1 MKTSGYTR
9 VYLPWVI
16 KPLWSPFIDLYATKK
31 MVLAMQLVISIA
43 FLLVGL
49 TIPMNN
55 FFVISLAIFWVAA
68 FASAS
73 NDVAS
78 DGFYMLALEKEQQS
92 FS

>member
-1 MKTSGYTR
+1 LGDKTIMESIYR
-9 VYLPWVI
+9 LVRHQ
-16 KPLWSPFIDLYATKK
+16 KK

-68 FASAS
+68 LHQLQMMLPVTASIC
-73 NDVAS
+73 
-78 DGFYMLALEKEQQS
+78 
-92 FS
+92 

>member
-1 MKTSGYTR
+1 MYKTWGLMNIGIYTSLL
-9 VYLPWVI
+9 YLPDKTIMESIYRLVRHQE
-16 KPLWSPFIDLYATKK
+16 K

-68 FASAS
+68 LHQLQMMLPVTASIC
-73 NDVAS
+73 
-78 DGFYMLALEKEQQS
+78 
-92 FS
+92 